1 MTGKGTLILD
11 MTGRRRVY
19 VPCSAWSF
27 SGRIEVKTGST
38 RRAGPAA
45 FSAPNG
51 SFVLRGNRQTLHE
64 TCAGVIFELEL

>member
-1 MTGKGTLILD
+1 MVGG
-11 MTGRRRVY
+11 G
-19 VPCSAWSF
+19 WSF

-45 FSAPNG
+45 FNAPNG

-64 TCAGVIFELEL
+64 TCAGVIFDL